1 MDIVGVRVEKKKG
14 AKRNASAT
22 ISYPDKSDP
31 NDPTEKILFESTH
44 INCKSNERMIAHAES
59 SVKLSRSP
67 DTLEHL
73 VFSFASH
80 LKPSREDCELV
91 VKNALSLTGCK
102 DCPAKWTVHQNT
114 ENIHIHIVIV
124 RADKNDPSKIV
135 KPSRFIDK
143 INKAAAKSIYQLGLE
158 TSANAP
164 FVYDGKNFIRGER
177 KPDEEQI
184 SNKAQSFES
193 RTGQKST
200 ERDLKEALFPTIKE
214 VKANPEKWSWPKFH
228 LKMVELGV
236 RIEAAKGGLVF
247 VDLETNQGIKGS
259 QFRFSRKQAESL
271 LGVFQES
278 KPYREPTQPREPTTD
293 YGQFKQLRDA
303 FSNEQRKVLN
313 ELRLKFDKE
322 LVDLKNAHKEKVR
335 YLRATGATMI
345 DIAFAEADFGL
356 AKQTL
361 RARKTE
367 ANRIA
372 KESKFASWVDY
383 KKMHGLVDAD
393 FDPIAPKR
401 IQLSEIYAEAQAVQ
415 VERTDIRH
423 FKARPLPTGTE
434 YSSRADNPAFV
445 DVGSKIIIHASQ
457 DDDTLLASLQLAVA
471 KWPSGFTLNGSDQFK
486 RRCIEI
492 AFDEGFAHK
501 INLPETQQ
509 IIDEIKAQR
518 KADLTKQREREAA
531 ERAAQTARK
540 TRPDVPVLTK
550 GLPDEYNP
558 NQGRFFKNVQNCGK
572 LSVPSMHRSDDNL
585 PSPIQRRDDH
595 QRRRESVLRD
605 YAPRHRQPT
614 DPLLKPAEAD
624 RLTQSEKLRL
634 LAETL
639 GCDRFR
645 VCSEKTWHDE
655 QGNFQNEWRY
665 FGDRDKTGQYK
676 AIALDTIERRLP
688 DFKTK
693 WQTAQKQS
701 FALEPLSDTH
711 SHIVLSGLLYSDIE
725 KMSADGF
732 RPSLVIENEP
742 HKFQVVLSL
751 PRQAEDERENQRIE
765 RELQSQLQNKYGTGE
780 AQKLAF
786 AGFENHR
793 HRTPN
798 GTFQTR
804 LYRAE
809 KRDCPALLDLAR
821 SLKNPENAE
830 NQPLSYPSDSSEE
843 QPEADLRGQKSADLA
858 YSYFQNDLTALGWSI
873 SEVDQEAATR
883 LLAIG
888 FTVETIKTAIQT
900 NRAGHHEG
908 AVKYDWDL
916 YVERTLERVTR
927 TQSERIDSLA
937 YSHLSKW
944 KDALGLPQS
953 SPAQKLQPDLE
964 PNTWEAPKI

>member
-1 MDIVGVRVEKKKG
+1 MDIVGVRVEKTKG
-14 AKRNASAT
+14 AKRNAAAT
-22 ISYPDKSDP
+22 IAYPDKADP
-31 NDPTEKILFESTH
+31 NDPTEKILYESTH
-44 INCKSNERMIAHAES
+44 INCKSNERMIAHADA

-73 VFSFASH
+73 VFSFSSH

-91 VKNALSLTGCK
+91 VKNALALTGCK

-114 ENIHIHIVIV
+114 DNIHIHIVIV

-143 INKAAAKSIYQLGLE
+143 INKAAAKSIFQLGLE
-158 TSANAP
+158 TSANSP

-177 KPDEEQI
+177 KPEDEQI
-184 SNKAQSFES
+184 SKKAQSFES
-193 RTGQKST
+193 RTGQKSV
-200 ERDLKEALFPTIKE
+200 ERDLKEVLFPTINQ
-214 VKANPEKWSWPKFH
+214 VKASPEKWSWPELHK
-228 LKMVELGV
+228 KMDELGV

-247 VDLETNQGIKGS
+247 VDLKTDQGIKGS

-278 KPYREPTQPREPTTD
+278 KQHREPTQPREPTTD
-293 YGQFKQLRDA
+293 YSQFKKLRDE
-303 FSNEQRKVLN
+303 FSVEQGKVLN

-322 LVDLKNAHKEKVR
+322 LVDLKNEHKEKVR

-345 DIAFAEADFGL
+345 DLAFAEADFGL

-361 RARKTE
+361 RAQKTE

-372 KESKFASWVDY
+372 KESKFSSWVDY
-383 KKMHGLVDAD
+383 KKMHGLVEPD

-401 IQLSEIYAEAQAVQ
+401 IRVSEIYAEAQAVQ
-415 VERTDIRH
+415 VERKDFRH

-434 YSSRADNPAFV
+434 YSSRADDPAFV
-445 DVGSKIIIHASQ
+445 DLGSKIIIHASQ
-457 DDDTLLASLQLAVA
+457 DDDTLLASMQLAVA

-501 INLPETQQ
+501 INLPETQK

-550 GLPDEYNP
+550 GLPDEYDP
-558 NQGRFFKNVQNCGK
+558 NQGRFFRDVQKCSK
-572 LSVPSMHRSDDNL
+572 LSVPSLHRSDDNI
-585 PSPIQRRDDH
+585 PSPLQGWKDH
-595 QRRRESVLRD
+595 WRRREFVLRNH
-605 YAPRHRQPT
+605 APRHRQPA
-614 DPLLKPAEAD
+614 DALLKPAEAD
-624 RLTQSEKLRL
+624 RLTQSEKFRL
-634 LAETL
+634 IAETL

-676 AIALDTIERRLP
+676 PIALDTIERRLP
-688 DFKTK
+688 DFKAK

-701 FALEPLSDTH
+701 FALEPVSDTH
-711 SHIVLSGLLYSDIE
+711 SHITVSGLSYGDIE
-725 KMSADGF
+725 RMSANGF
-732 RPSLVIENEP
+732 RPALVVENEP
-742 HKFQVVLSL
+742 RRFQVVLSL
-751 PRQAEDERENQRIE
+751 PRQTEDEPENQRIE
-765 RELQSQLQNKYGTGE
+765 LELQSQLQNKYGTGE
-780 AQKLAF
+780 YQKLAF

-793 HRTPN
+793 HRTPS
-798 GTFQTR
+798 GIFQIR

-809 KRDCPALLDLAR
+809 KRDCPALIDLAK
-821 SLKNPENAE
+821 SLKNPENAK
-830 NQPLSYPSDSSEE
+830 NQPLSYPSDTSYEP
-843 QPEADLRGQKSADLA
+843 PEADLKGQKSADLA

-888 FTVETIKTAIQT
+888 FTVDAIKIAIQT
-900 NRAGHHEG
+900 TRSGHYEG
-908 AVKYDWDL
+908 TVKYDWDL
-916 YVERTLERVTR
+916 YAERTLERVTR

-953 SPAQKLQPDLE
+953 RPAQKLQPDLE
-964 PNTWEAPKI
+964 PNTREAPKI